1 MTENAAP
8 SADAPVR
15 TETETLKQ
23 VMAKLE
29 EALRLS
35 LELEREETAE
45 RG

>member
-1 MTENAAP
+1 MATLTEEQKLVEA
-8 SADAPVR
+8 
-15 TETETLKQ
+15 ETLKQ

-35 LELEREETAE
+35 LELERTGEPAE